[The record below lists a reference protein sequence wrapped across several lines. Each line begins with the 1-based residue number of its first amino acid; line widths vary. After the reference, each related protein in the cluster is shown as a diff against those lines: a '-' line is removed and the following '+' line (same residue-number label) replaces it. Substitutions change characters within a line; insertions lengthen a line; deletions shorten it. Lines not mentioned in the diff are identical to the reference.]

1 LLQTMVYKRMVEIG
15 RVVYI
20 AKGDNEGKLA
30 TVVNVVDGNK
40 VLVDGPASGV
50 LRSVRNLK
58 DLQLTKFKVPIRLQQ
73 RTKNV
78 EKAWTESEI
87 SKKWEETTW
96 AKKLAAR
103 KTRATLTDFERYK
116 LMRAKQARNRLIKVE
131 IAKLKKA
138 ARKA

>member
-1 LLQTMVYKRMVEIG
+1 TMVYKRMVEIG
-15 RVVYI
+15 RVVYV
-20 AKGDNEGKLA
+20 AKGENEGKLA
-30 TVVNVVDGNK
+30 TIVNIVDGNK
-40 VLVDGPASGV
+40 VLLDGPASGV

-78 EKAWTESEI
+78 EKAWTEAEI
-87 SKKWEETTW
+87 SKKWQESTW

-103 KTRATLTDFERYK
+103 KLRSTLSDFDRYK
-116 LMRAKQARNRLIKVE
+116 LMRAKQARNRLVKVE
-131 IAKLKKA
+131 LAKLKKA

>member
-1 LLQTMVYKRMVEIG
+1 TMVYKRMVEIG

-30 TVVNVVDGNK
+30 TIVNIVDGNK
-40 VLVDGPASGV
+40 VLLDGPASGV

-78 EKAWTESEI
+78 EKAWTEAEI
-87 SKKWEETTW
+87 SKKWEGSTW

-103 KTRATLTDFERYK
+103 KLRSTLSDFDRFK
-116 LMRAKQARNRLIKVE
+116 LMRAKQARNRLVKVE
-131 IAKLKKA
+131 LAKLKKA
-138 ARKA
+138 SRKA